1 MIDVTGRRPQDR
13 ALQIGHRAPE
23 IFHRPGQRHLYLL
36 LQDVRRLRRRRRGA
50 CLPEE
55 AAWNGTFGRD
65 ALLQAIAVLLSLAA
79 VLSIGQILFC
89 LRRWYG
95 FRHAECEINPEAPR
109 PESWAWLFEGM
120 YCVGMGV
127 SVIFAW
133 WGVRHFEAILAKL

>member
-1 MIDVTGRRPQDR
+1 MPLEENLKIERYKLVTERQKYFTDLAKDTFTSYSKMFAAFAAGAV
-13 ALQIGHRAPE
+13 ALVSLKKQLGIEPS
-23 IFHRPGQRHLYLL
+23 
-36 LQDVRRLRRRRRGA
+36 VV
-50 CLPEE
+50 
-55 AAWNGTFGRD
+55 N
-65 ALLQAIAVLLSLAA
+65 ALLQAIAVLLTLAA